1 MKKARYKRRYSVCII
16 TAKTGEKRKILTSV
30 FIFIQ
35 KTLKEYTIKL
45 VTGKK

>member
-1 MKKARYKRRYSVCII
+1 MKKQGTKEGIQYVSLQLRR
-16 TAKTGEKRKILTSV
+16 EKRKILTSV

-35 KTLKEYTIKL
+35 KTLKEYTIKM